1 MGAKSGILGVTFLL
15 LVDTTLSVRD
25 VYDQFPSFWGSLWM
39 RTIRGRLCVSNV
51 GHIHDLLLAF
61 MFDVPICVSR
71 CIIPSRAIDFGFVRV
86 IRGDRLMT
94 TGR

>member
-25 VYDQFPSFWGSLWM
+25 VYDHLPSFWKVLWM
-39 RTIRGRLCVSNV
+39 GTIGGRLCVSGL
-51 GHIHDLLLAF
+51 GHIYGLLLVI
-61 MFDVPICVSR
+61 MFDVPICGSR
-71 CIIPSRAIDFGFVRV
+71 SIIPSRAIDFGFVRV
-86 IRGDRLMT
+86 VWGDRLMT